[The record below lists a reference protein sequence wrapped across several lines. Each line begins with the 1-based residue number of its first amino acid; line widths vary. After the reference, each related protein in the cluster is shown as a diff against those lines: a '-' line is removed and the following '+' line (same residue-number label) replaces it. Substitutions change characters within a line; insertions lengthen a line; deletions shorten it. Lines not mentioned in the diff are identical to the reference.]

1 VSTRRW
7 VSGQPTANILTR
19 YAPPAAI
26 AGALAML
33 CWAGSIVL
41 VRDVAGTVPPVAMSF
56 LRCVLAL
63 MILYP
68 ICRRSLSI
76 QWPLMRKHWK
86 LIGLQGILLFIGG
99 NGMLFVGLQFTTAIS
114 GALINSAEPVVIV
127 AVAWVMF
134 RDRLTTIQWIGVT
147 ISMIGVLYLIG
158 RGDVLVFLSLDLNIG
173 DVFVLISI
181 VSWAFYAV
189 LMRRVPRELDRLN
202 LVFGILIAGAIA
214 VFPFWILENIFYK
227 ATPLIWTTL
236 WTTGFNAVF
245 ASILALFWWNH
256 TVEQFGPGRA
266 GLFVHLIPVY
276 TVILAMWLLGE
287 QPYLFHAIG
296 IGLIAIGIFLTTMFK
311 RKRETSG

>member
-1 VSTRRW
+1 MSTRRW

-158 RGDVLVFLSLDLNIG
+158 RGDVSVFLSLDLNIG

-256 TVEQFGPGRA
+256 TVEKFGPGRA

>member
-1 VSTRRW
+1 MSTA
-7 VSGQPTANILTR
+7 PKPNILTR
-19 YAPPAAI
+19 YTPPAAV

-33 CWAGSIVL
+33 CWAGSIVV
-41 VRDVAGTVPPVAMSF
+41 VRDVAGIVPPAAMSF
-56 LRCVLAL
+56 LRCLLAL

-68 ICRRSLSI
+68 ICRRSLHS
-76 QWPLMRKHWK
+76 QLPLMRKHWK
-86 LIGLQGILLFIGG
+86 IIGLQGVLLFIGG
-99 NGMLFVGLQFTTAIS
+99 NGMLFVGLQFTSAIS

-134 RDRLTTIQWIGVT
+134 RDRLTTIQWIGVV

-158 RGDVLVFLSLDLNIG
+158 RGDVSVFLSFDLNIG

-202 LVFGILIAGAIA
+202 LVFGILVAGAIV

-227 ATPLIWTTL
+227 ATPLIWETV

-256 TVEQFGPGRA
+256 TVEKLGPGRA

-276 TVILAMWLLGE
+276 TVVLAMSLLGE

-296 IGLIAIGIFLTTMFK
+296 IGLIAIGIVLTTMLK
-311 RKRETSG
+311 SNRETSG

>member
-1 VSTRRW
+1 MSTAPK
-7 VSGQPTANILTR
+7 SNILTR
-19 YAPPAAI
+19 YTPPAAV

-33 CWAGSIVL
+33 CWAGSIVV
-41 VRDVAGTVPPVAMSF
+41 VRDVAGIVPPAAMSF

-63 MILYP
+63 IILYP
-68 ICRRSLSI
+68 ICRRSLHS
-76 QWPLMRKHWK
+76 QLPLIRKHWK
-86 LIGLQGILLFIGG
+86 IIGLQGVLLFIGG
-99 NGMLFVGLQFTTAIS
+99 NGMLFVGLQFTSAIS

-134 RDRLTTIQWIGVT
+134 RDRLTTIQWIGVV

-158 RGDVLVFLSLDLNIG
+158 RGDVSVFLSFDLNIG

-202 LVFGILIAGAIA
+202 LVFGILVAGAIV

-227 ATPLIWTTL
+227 TTPLIWETV

-256 TVEQFGPGRA
+256 TVEKLGPGRA

-276 TVILAMWLLGE
+276 TVVLAMSLLGE
-287 QPYLFHAIG
+287 QPYLFHVIG
-296 IGLIAIGIFLTTMFK
+296 IGLIAIGIVLTTMLK
-311 RKRETSG
+311 SKRETSG

>member
-1 VSTRRW
+1 MSTAPK
-7 VSGQPTANILTR
+7 SNILNR
-19 YAPPAAI
+19 YTPPAAV

-33 CWAGSIVL
+33 CWAGSIVV
-41 VRDVAGTVPPVAMSF
+41 VRDVAGIVPPAAMSF

-63 MILYP
+63 IILYP
-68 ICRRSLSI
+68 ICRRSLHS
-76 QWPLMRKHWK
+76 QLPLMRKHWK
-86 LIGLQGILLFIGG
+86 IIGLQGVLLFIGG
-99 NGMLFVGLQFTTAIS
+99 NGMLFVGLQFTSAIS

-134 RDRLTTIQWIGVT
+134 RDRLTTVQWIGVV

-158 RGDVLVFLSLDLNIG
+158 RGDVSVFLSFDLNIG

-202 LVFGILIAGAIA
+202 LVFGILVAGAIV

-227 ATPLIWTTL
+227 ATPLIWETV

-245 ASILALFWWNH
+245 ASILALFWWNQ
-256 TVEQFGPGRA
+256 TVEKLGPGRA

-276 TVILAMWLLGE
+276 TVVLAMSLLGE

-296 IGLIAIGIFLTTMFK
+296 IGLIAIGIVLTTMLK
-311 RKRETSG
+311 SKRETSG

>member
-1 VSTRRW
+1 VSTA
-7 VSGQPTANILTR
+7 PTSNILTR
-19 YAPPAAI
+19 YTPPAAV

-33 CWAGSIVL
+33 CWAGSIVV
-41 VRDVAGTVPPVAMSF
+41 VRDVAGIVPPAAMSF

-68 ICRRSLSI
+68 ICRRSLHS
-76 QWPLMRKHWK
+76 QLPLMRKHWK
-86 LIGLQGILLFIGG
+86 IIGLQGVLLFIGG
-99 NGMLFVGLQFTTAIS
+99 NGMLFVGLQFTSAIS

-134 RDRLTTIQWIGVT
+134 RDRLTTIQWIGVV

-158 RGDVLVFLSLDLNIG
+158 RGDVSVFLSFDLNIG

-202 LVFGILIAGAIA
+202 LVFGILVAGAIV

-227 ATPLIWTTL
+227 ATPLIWETV

-256 TVEQFGPGRA
+256 TVENLGPGRA

-276 TVILAMWLLGE
+276 TVVLAMSLLGE

-296 IGLIAIGIFLTTMFK
+296 IGLIAIGIVLTTMLK
-311 RKRETSG
+311 SKRETSG

>member
-1 VSTRRW
+1 MSTA
-7 VSGQPTANILTR
+7 PKPNILTR
-19 YAPPAAI
+19 YTPPAAV

-33 CWAGSIVL
+33 CWAGSIVV
-41 VRDVAGTVPPVAMSF
+41 VRDVAGIMPPAAMSF

-63 MILYP
+63 IILYP
-68 ICRRSLSI
+68 ICRRSLHS
-76 QWPLMRKHWK
+76 QLPLMRKHWK
-86 LIGLQGILLFIGG
+86 IIGLQGMLLFIGG
-99 NGMLFVGLQFTTAIS
+99 NGMLFVGLQFTSAIS

-134 RDRLTTIQWIGVT
+134 RDRLTTIQWIGVV

-158 RGDVLVFLSLDLNIG
+158 RGDVSVFLSFDLNIG

-202 LVFGILIAGAIA
+202 LVFGILVAGAIV

-227 ATPLIWTTL
+227 ATPLIWETV

-256 TVEQFGPGRA
+256 TVEKLGPGRA

-276 TVILAMWLLGE
+276 TVVLAMSLLGE

-296 IGLIAIGIFLTTMFK
+296 IGLIAIGIVLTTMLK
-311 RKRETSG
+311 SKRETSG

>member
-1 VSTRRW
+1 VSTA
-7 VSGQPTANILTR
+7 PKPNILTR
-19 YAPPAAI
+19 YTPPAAV

-33 CWAGSIVL
+33 CWAGSIVV
-41 VRDVAGTVPPVAMSF
+41 VRDVAGIVPPAAMSF

-63 MILYP
+63 IILYP
-68 ICRRSLSI
+68 ICRRSLHS
-76 QWPLMRKHWK
+76 QLPLMRKHWK
-86 LIGLQGILLFIGG
+86 IIGLQGVLLFIGG
-99 NGMLFVGLQFTTAIS
+99 NGMLFVGLQFTSAIS

-134 RDRLTTIQWIGVT
+134 RDRLTTIQWIGVV

-158 RGDVLVFLSLDLNIG
+158 RGDVSVFLSFDLNIG

-202 LVFGILIAGAIA
+202 LVFGILVAGAIV

-227 ATPLIWTTL
+227 TTPLIWETV

-256 TVEQFGPGRA
+256 TVEKLGPGRA

-276 TVILAMWLLGE
+276 TVVLAMSLLGE
-287 QPYLFHAIG
+287 QPYLFHVIG
-296 IGLIAIGIFLTTMFK
+296 IGLIAIGIVLTTMLK
-311 RKRETSG
+311 SKRETSG

>member
-1 VSTRRW
+1 MS
-7 VSGQPTANILTR
+7 PTPTPNILTR

-33 CWAGSIVL
+33 CWAGSIVI
-41 VRDVAGTVPPVAMSF
+41 VRDVAGTVPPAAMSF

-68 ICRRSLSI
+68 ICRRSLHA
-76 QWPLMRKHWK
+76 QLPLMRMHWK
-86 LIGLQGILLFIGG
+86 LIALLGILLFIGG
-99 NGMLFVGLQFTTAIS
+99 NGMLFVGLQFTTAIN

-134 RDRLTTIQWIGVT
+134 RDRLTTIQWLGVI
-147 ISMIGVLYLIG
+147 ISMVGVLYLIG
-158 RGDVLVFLSLDLNIG
+158 RGDVSVFLSFDLNIG

-189 LMRRVPRELDRLN
+189 LMRKVPRDLDRLN
-202 LVFGILIAGAIA
+202 LVFGIIVAGAIA

-227 ATPLIWTTL
+227 PTPLIWETL

-256 TVEQFGPGRA
+256 TVEQLGPGRA

-287 QPYLFHAIG
+287 EPFFFHAIG
-296 IGLIAIGIFLTTMFK
+296 IGLIAIGIVLTTLLK
-311 RKRETSG
+311 RKRELSG

>member
-1 VSTRRW
+1 VSTA
-7 VSGQPTANILTR
+7 PKPNILTR
-19 YAPPAAI
+19 YTPPAAV

-33 CWAGSIVL
+33 CWAGSIVV
-41 VRDVAGTVPPVAMSF
+41 VRDVAGIMPPAAMSF

-63 MILYP
+63 IILYP
-68 ICRRSLSI
+68 ICRRSLHS
-76 QWPLMRKHWK
+76 QLPLMRKHWK
-86 LIGLQGILLFIGG
+86 IIGLQGVLLFIGG
-99 NGMLFVGLQFTTAIS
+99 NGMLFVGLQFTSAIS

-134 RDRLTTIQWIGVT
+134 RDRLTTIQWIGVV

-158 RGDVLVFLSLDLNIG
+158 RGDVSVFLSFDLNIG

-202 LVFGILIAGAIA
+202 LVFGILVAGAIV

-227 ATPLIWTTL
+227 TTPLIWETV

-256 TVEQFGPGRA
+256 TVEKLGPGRA

-276 TVILAMWLLGE
+276 TVVLAMSLLGE
-287 QPYLFHAIG
+287 QPYLFHVIG
-296 IGLIAIGIFLTTMFK
+296 IGLIAIGIVLTTMLK
-311 RKRETSG
+311 SKRETSG